1 MPIYRLKTGIVHVK
15 GTKLPAPCGARIQ
28 LDGKETVCL
37 APGEFL
43 CDGPPPPE
51 RARDIHGTGTC
62 DRSLCA
68 AHAHQVGP
76 NRHLCPVCFRSD
88 ADGRGQRSLFT
99 SLVQP

>member
-15 GTKLPAPCGARIQ
+15 GTKLPAPCGARIL
-28 LDGKETVCL
+28 LDGNETLCL
-37 APGEFL
+37 APGAFL

-62 DRSLCA
+62 DRSLCEG
-68 AHAHQVGP
+68 HAYEGGP
-76 NRHLCPVCFRSD
+76 NHHLCPACLRLKVD
-88 ADGRGQRSLFT
+88 AQQQRSLFT